1 MTQIG
6 NVYGE
11 SLYELAKDEN
21 LAAEIGAQLKVLK
34 NCFQQ
39 EADFI
44 TLLST
49 PSLTKAERCQIL
61 DDSFRG
67 KVHAYILNFLK
78 ILVENGT
85 ANQFV
90 LCQQQYESLYNK
102 AHGIEKATAVTAM
115 PLSDALCEKLKAK
128 LEQVTGKQ
136 VILSN
141 RVDPRVLGGVR
152 IEMDGKLLDDSLR
165 TRLETIRHNLLE
177 TIV

>member
-1 MTQIG
+1 MTD
-6 NVYGE
+6 VAREYGAA
-11 SLYELAKDEN
+11 LYQ
-21 LAAEIGAQLKVLK
+21 LAAEEQLEEQLLEESAVLAGQ
-34 NCFQQ
+34 FQ
-39 EADFI
+39 ENPDYVE
-44 TLLST
+44 LLST
-49 PSLTKAERCQIL
+49 PVLPKAQRLQIV
-61 DDSFRG
+61 DEAFRG
-67 KVHAYILNFLK
+67 KIHGYLLNFLK